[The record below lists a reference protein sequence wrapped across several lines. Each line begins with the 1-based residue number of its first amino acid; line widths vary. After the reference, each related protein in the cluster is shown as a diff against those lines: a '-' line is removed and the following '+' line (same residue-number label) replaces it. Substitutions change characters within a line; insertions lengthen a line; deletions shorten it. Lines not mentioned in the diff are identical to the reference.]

1 MERVFVGSEAL
12 ARGVLTRHELR
23 TSYRRVLPDV
33 YTAKRTVL
41 TLEDRT
47 IAAWLWSGREGVV
60 KGLAAAAMLGAQW
73 VDRDIPIELNW
84 GNHRPPT
91 GVVTR
96 NDTLLKSEVARHGA
110 MAVTTPDRTAF
121 DLGCHAPV
129 GHAVARLD
137 ALARATHFKVG
148 DVQELALRHPHVK
161 GLRQLDRVLDLV
173 DAGSE
178 SPQETRVRLML
189 IHAGFPRPQTQ
200 IPVRGPDG
208 HPRYYLDMGWQDQM
222 IAVEY
227 DGRHHTDRP
236 VYSRDII
243 RLEYVNTVGWN
254 VVRVVAEHRQ
264 AEILH
269 RVRQAWELRRR

>member
-41 TLEDRT
+41 TLEDKT

-60 KGLAAAAMLGAQW
+60 KGLAAAAMLGAKW

-96 NDTLLKSEVARHGA
+96 NDTLLESEVARHGA
-110 MAVTTPDRTAF
+110 MAVTTPERTAF
-121 DLGCHAPV
+121 DLGCRGPV

-189 IHAGFPRPQTQ
+189 IHAGFPAHRPRFRFAGRTAT
-200 IPVRGPDG
+200 RGTTST
-208 HPRYYLDMGWQDQM
+208 W
-222 IAVEY
+222 
-227 DGRHHTDRP
+227 
-236 VYSRDII
+236 
-243 RLEYVNTVGWN
+243 VGKT
-254 VVRVVAEHRQ
+254 R
-264 AEILH
+264 
-269 RVRQAWELRRR
+269 